1 MDADAHLPTVAAVPA
16 SITLAAG
23 DSALTVVPALGG
35 KLSSLRL
42 AGREWLWT
50 SDVITR
56 AAPGEADSADDA
68 SYVRTADSGGY
79 DECFPTVGPCTLP
92 ADLPAWAGLRL
103 PDHGELWSR
112 QPDVT
117 VEHDD
122 GGGGTVTV
130 AWRGSRMPYRFRRAT
145 LLRADGAVEMR
156 YDVAND
162 ADVPIPFIW
171 SAHPLLPLTDHTR
184 LRLPEGARVRLDAAH
199 GIVFDGALD
208 GAVNVGRWPLL
219 AVDGAPTSFVHPAA
233 ARGGY
238 ACKLVLDLE
247 PGPLVASVEEA
258 DATLSVAMDGAGVP
272 NFGVWINDRG
282 WSGVPGAA
290 PYRNLAFEPCIGA
303 PDSLAR
309 ALGSDWRSA
318 AWLEPGAV
326 RRWTLVWS
334 AARRSEIHD
343 RHR

>member
-1 MDADAHLPTVAAVPA
+1 MTADEHLPPTAAAPE

-23 DSALTVVPALGG
+23 DGALTLVPALGG

-50 SDVITR
+50 SDVIPR
-56 AAPGEADSADDA
+56 AVPAEADRADDA

-117 VEHDD
+117 VGHDD
-122 GGGGTVTV
+122 GGGGTVT
-130 AWRGSRMPYRFRRAT
+130 ATWHGARMPYDFGRVAR
-145 LLRADGAVEMR
+145 LRADGTMEMD
-156 YDVAND
+156 YELSNAG
-162 ADVPIPFIW
+162 DVPMPFIW
-171 SAHPLLPLTDHTR
+171 SVHPLLPLTDRTTLH
-184 LRLPEGARVRLDAAH
+184 LPDGARVRLDAAH
-199 GIVFDGALD
+199 GIVFDGAVD
-208 GAVNVGRWPLL
+208 VGRWPLL
-219 AVDGAPTSFVHPAA
+219 YVGGTATSFIRPAA
-233 ARGGY
+233 VKDAY

-258 DATLSVAMDGAGVP
+258 DATLSVAMDGAEVP
-272 NFGVWINDRG
+272 NLGVWINDRG

-290 PYRNLAFEPCIGA
+290 PYRNFGFEPCIGA

-318 AWLEPGAV
+318 AWLEPGAA
-326 RRWTLVWS
+326 RRWTLSWS
-334 AARRSEIHD
+334 AARSEIHD
-343 RHR
+343 WHL